1 MVRLSVSRLQR
12 VVKALDGTDEQGTRA
27 AILLDDQGIILS
39 ATATAERLLDARTG
53 EAAPEV
59 LRTWIADFR
68 GEGRHTPSAP
78 TPLLVKVRHHR
89 LHARL
94 QPHAPGEDYAITLTL
109 LRETP
114 TCASLQAIGLSSRHA
129 QVVEALTRYASNAQ
143 IAHELGLSIR
153 TVEKH
158 LEHIYAQLAVTNR
171 AHAIRRA
178 LALTQASLSE

>member
-27 AILLDDQGIILS
+27 AILLDDQGIIIS

-68 GEGRHTPSAP
+68 GEGRRTPSAP
-78 TPLLVKVRHHR
+78 TPLLVEVRHHR
-89 LHARL
+89 LLARL
-94 QPHAPGEDYAITLTL
+94 QPHASGEDYAITLTL
-109 LRETP
+109 LRRAP
-114 TCASLQAIGLSSRHA
+114 TCASLQAIGLSNRHA
-129 QVVEALTRYASNAQ
+129 QIVEALTRDASNAQ
-143 IAHELGLSIR
+143 IAHKLGLSIR

-158 LEHIYAQLAVTNR
+158 LEHIYAQLGVTNR
-171 AHAIRRA
+171 AQAVRRA
-178 LALTQASLSE
+178 LTLTQASLSE